1 MIKRRSYGKA
11 VIEKF
16 FQMESSTNKIIFKVS
31 GSKRRISYIE
41 EWLVNGKTVST
52 EQLAEW
58 MAIGGT
64 ELNK

>member
-1 MIKRRSYGKA
+1 
-11 VIEKF
+11 
-16 FQMESSTNKIIFKVS
+16 MESSTNKIIFKVS
-31 GSKRRISYIE
+31 GSKRRIAYIE